1 MFYKTDHHWT
11 TLGAYYVYQA
21 WAKSRGLSPLSLS
34 AYTRDAMTT
43 AFRGTIESKVG
54 GKTDADAIERFVPK
68 EEPQNYA
75 YQLIYNQGSETSD
88 DLYHT
93 EVLDTKDK
101 YAVFFG
107 GNQPV
112 IQAKVENSSSR
123 KLLIIKDSYANC
135 FAPFAFHE
143 FSQVDMVDI
152 RYFNSSLEKFI
163 QNGDYTDLLFLYNA
177 SGFAED
183 TSLMKLLN

>member
-1 MFYKTDHHWT
+1 M
-11 TLGAYYVYQA
+11 
-21 WAKSRGLSPLSLS
+21 
-34 AYTRDAMTT
+34 
-43 AFRGTIESKVG
+43 
-54 GKTDADAIERFVPK
+54 
-68 EEPQNYA
+68 
-75 YQLIYNQGSETSD
+75 
-88 DLYHT
+88 
-93 EVLDTKDK
+93 
-101 YAVFFG
+101 
-107 GNQPV
+107 